1 MSIKYVSRKVEAIED
16 IQRAKDRALEVC
28 GGTAER
34 YAKDNIEKNHSV
46 RTSVLVNSISHEQR
60 DDNTEVVGTGVKYA
74 PYVELGHHQEPGRY
88 VPAIGKRL
96 VKSWVEPKPF
106 LRPAVEDHRSEYEK
120 IIRSELSKP

>member
-1 MSIKYVSRKVEAIED
+1 MSVKFTSYKQEVLSWIALKKA
-16 IQRAKDRALEVC
+16 RALEIC

-46 RTSVLVNSISHEQR
+46 RTSVLVNSIAHEQR
-60 DDNTEVVGTGVKYA
+60 DENTEVIGTGVKYA

-96 VKSWVEPKPF
+96 KASFVQGKPY
-106 LRPAVEDHRSEYEK
+106 LRPAVEDHQNEYAK
-120 IIRSELSKP
+120 IIKSEMSK